1 MFTKGNH
8 MSNKFLPILIM
19 LTLSGCFPAMVIKD
33 TITKYESVESQIEL
47 GDSKQ
52 KVLSILN
59 PTQKGLQSD
68 WKKRPEKYIKKG
80 ILVEIFYFR
89 TGLQSDGLTTDDEFT
104 PYVFNNG
111 NLVAVGWTFIG
122 GAKSQGQTIP
132 QTNVTVRHSTIV
144 Y

>member
-8 MSNKFLPILIM
+8 MSNNFLPILIM
-19 LTLSGCFPAMVIKD
+19 LTLSGCFLTDNKVIKD

-68 WKKRPEKYIKKG
+68 WKKRPEKYIKKS

-89 TGLQSDGLTTDDEFT
+89 TGLQSDGLNT
-104 PYVFNNG
+104 
-111 NLVAVGWTFIG
+111 
-122 GAKSQGQTIP
+122 
-132 QTNVTVRHSTIV
+132 
-144 Y
+144 

>member
-1 MFTKGNH
+1 
-8 MSNKFLPILIM
+8 MSNKFLPVLIT
-19 LTLSGCFPAMVIKD
+19 LTLSGCLPPAMVIKD

-47 GDSKQ
+47 GDLKQ

-59 PTQKGLQSD
+59 PTQKDLQSD

-111 NLVAVGWTFIG
+111 NLVAVGWTSIG
-122 GAKSQGQTIP
+122 GAKSQGQTTP
-132 QTNVTVRHSTIV
+132 QTNVTVQHSTIV

>member
-19 LTLSGCFPAMVIKD
+19 LTLSGCFLADNKVIGQMIIKD
-33 TITKYESVESQIEL
+33 KITKYESVESQIEL

-59 PTQKGLQSD
+59 PTKKDLQSD
-68 WKKRPEKYIKKG
+68 WKKKPEKYIKKS

-111 NLVAVGWTFIG
+111 NLVAVGWTFID
-122 GAKSQGQTIP
+122 GAKSQGNYT
-132 QTNVTVRHSTIV
+132 TN
-144 Y
+144 